1 MHRHEAAHDEHELPR
16 PTGHRRSATPKLT
29 VVLPQSTRG
38 LLRVSH
44 VRARTYRTAQHIHAL
59 SISLALFRLRFRI
72 DELCVVALNV
82 VVFLVVLIEVHLAS

>member
-44 VRARTYRTAQHIHAL
+44 VRARTYRTAQHVHTL
-59 SISLALFRLRFRI
+59 SISLALFRLRI

-82 VVFLVVLIEVHLAS
+82 VVFLVVLIEVQLAS